1 MAKQQHLLKL
11 GSLIPENADT
21 GPEWSVEQVARLH
34 AAQHGAAAASSVQ
47 FSVLGNQEERRG
59 GEEGSDQCTVA
70 METSEILH

>member
-1 MAKQQHLLKL
+1 MF
-11 GSLIPENADT
+11 SLIPEIADT

-59 GEEGSDQCTVA
+59 EEGSDQCTVA